1 MKQGGTGQVI
11 RTAVVAMAALAGMA
25 VLTAK
30 PRAAVQAD
38 ESVSPRNPQQLLH
51 DMIEHEGLPHTDLY
65 EYTSDERSDRTG
77 GHLWTERVVETGK
90 GKIRRLIGEDG
101 NPLSPERM
109 AAERKRLDSI
119 ASDPAAFERAEAA
132 QKNDEQHAR
141 QMLDSLPR
149 GFLLDNVTLNNGM
162 WRMDYRPNPAYSPS
176 GIEEHVLHGMS
187 GWLTI
192 DARDMRLLHIEG
204 KLAQD
209 VTLGLGLINIRA
221 GSNFASDRADQDGR
235 WRTVMV
241 HTDIRGHALIFKTIS
256 KSTDLTRRD
265 FHYLESNLTIPEAV
279 ALLEK

>member
-1 MKQGGTGQVI
+1 MAGRVL
-11 RTAVVAMAALAGMA
+11 RTAVVGLAALAGMA
-25 VLTAK
+25 ALTAG
-30 PRAAVQAD
+30 PRLAVHAD
-38 ESVSPRNPQQLLH
+38 ETTSPQNPQQLLH
-51 DMIEHEGLPHTDLY
+51 DMLQHESLPHTDLY

-90 GKIRRLIGEDG
+90 GKIRRLLSEDG
-101 NPLSPERM
+101 QPLSPERV
-109 AAERKRLDSI
+109 ATERRRLDAI
-119 ASDPAAFERAEAA
+119 AGDPAAFERAEAA

-149 GFLLDNVTLNNGM
+149 GFLLENVTLNNGV
-162 WRMDYRPNPAYSPS
+162 WRMDYRPNPDYSPS

-192 DARDMRLLHIEG
+192 DAHDMRLLHIEG

-209 VTLGLGLINIRA
+209 VTMGLGLINIRA